1 MDDYLKVRII
11 PRAKQNQI
19 SALLEDGTFKIRVQA
34 PPIDGKA
41 NKAVI
46 KYLSKILDINR
57 SKIHI
62 VSGEKARDKKISFDG
77 YKIGQIESKL
87 LVLLCS

>member
-1 MDDYLKVRII
+1 MKVRII

-19 SALLEDGTFKIRVQA
+19 SAVLENGTFKIRVQA
-34 PPIDGKA
+34 PPVDGKA

-57 SKIHI
+57 SRIHI
-62 VSGEKARDKKISFDG
+62 VGGEKAREKMISFDG
-77 YKIGQIESKL
+77 YKIDQIESKL
-87 LVLLCS
+87 LELID